1 MDIFQIISSLNYD
14 VSVPIAK
21 MCGGRKRTIKR
32 KKTYK
37 KKKRKSSY
45 ENNIIRRL

>member
-1 MDIFQIISSLNYD
+1 MDIFQIMSSLNHD
-14 VSVPIAK
+14 ISVKTIK
-21 MCGGRKRTIKR
+21 MCGGRKRSIKR

-45 ENNIIRRL
+45 K